1 MATLT
6 NPRHERFAVLVA
18 NGMSA
23 TDAYTGAGF
32 IGRGSTQ
39 SASRLARTP
48 AVAARIAELR
58 KRLSDGALTCSR
70 VDREWVMAKLKNIAE
85 TAPSASAQ
93 IRALELIG
101 KELNMYREL
110 REASVEWDGDLTK
123 LTMPQLLKLAASMKQ
138 LEGGPVFEVVGGEV
152 QL

>member
-1 MATLT
+1 
-6 NPRHERFAVLVA
+6 
-18 NGMSA
+18 
-23 TDAYTGAGF
+23 
-32 IGRGSTQ
+32 
-39 SASRLARTP
+39 
-48 AVAARIAELR
+48 
-58 KRLSDGALTCSR
+58 
-70 VDREWVMAKLKNIAE
+70 MAKLKNIAE